1 MKKIISIFTV
11 FVLTLS
17 SVFVVTLSSVFYMD
31 GSEGTIEPTPSYV
44 TRTKYVSYSHF
55 NTVTIISTYDDTT
68 EEEFNNYV
76 KITDEMFGYYHKL
89 FDIYYEYSG
98 VNNIK
103 TINKNAG
110 KSPVEVDEELIIFLE
125 YCKELYALTG
135 GKTNIML
142 GSVLR
147 IWHDARETAEYYG
160 GYLDENMLPA
170 ETELLEA
177 ATHTS
182 IDSLVIDREAKTVYI
197 TDSKASIDVGAI
209 AKGYT
214 AQMVADKLKSMGA
227 NSMVINAG
235 GNIVTIG
242 KRPTGDNWVVGITN
256 PKKYEES
263 EDTIKCRVEIGE
275 TALVT
280 SGDYE
285 RYFISGGKRYHHITD
300 PETLMPADYFASVSI
315 FTANSGL
322 ADALSTALFCM
333 SYEDGMALIEQIGG
347 VEVIWIYKDGTMKM
361 TDGVILTK

>member
-17 SVFVVTLSSVFYMD
+17 SVFVLTLSSLFYID
-31 GSEGTIEPTPSYV
+31 GSEGTTEPTPNYV
-44 TRTKYVSYSHF
+44 TRTRYVSYSHF
-55 NTVTIISTYDDTT
+55 NTVTIISTYGTTT
-68 EEEFNNYV
+68 EEEFENYV
-76 KITDEMFGYYHKL
+76 KITDEMLGYYHKL

-110 KSPVEVDEELIIFLE
+110 KAPVEVDEELIIFLE
-125 YCKELYALTG
+125 YCKELYSITN
-135 GKTNIML
+135 GKTNVML

-147 IWHDARETAEYYG
+147 IWHDARETAEEYG
-160 GYLDENMLPA
+160 GYLAENMLPTS
-170 ETELLEA
+170 EELLVA
-177 ATHTS
+177 AAHTS
-182 IDSLVIDREAKTVYI
+182 IDSLVIDHDAKTVYV
-197 TDSKASIDVGAI
+197 TDPKASIDVGAI
-209 AKGYT
+209 AKGYA
-214 AQMVADKLKSMGA
+214 AQKVADELKSIGA
-227 NSMVINAG
+227 NHMAINAG
-235 GNIVTIG
+235 GNIITIG
-242 KRPTGDNWVVGITN
+242 KKPNGDNWVVGITN

-263 EDTIKCRVEIGE
+263 EDSIKCRVEIGE
-275 TALVT
+275 TTLVT

-315 FTANSGL
+315 FTSNSGL

-347 VEVIWIYKDGTMKM
+347 VEVLWIYKDGTMKM

>member
-1 MKKIISIFTV
+1 MKKIISIFIV
-11 FVLTLS
+11 FVLAMS
-17 SVFVVTLSSVFYMD
+17 SLFCLV
-31 GSEGTIEPTPSYV
+31 GCEEPEEAKPINKV
-44 TRTKYVSYSHF
+44 VSYAHF
-55 NTVTIISTYDDTT
+55 NTITSISVYNST
-68 EEEFNNYV
+68 EEEVNNYV
-76 KITDEMFGYYHKL
+76 KIADEMFGYYHKL

-110 KSPVEVDEELIIFLE
+110 KKAVEVDEELIIFLE
-125 YCKELYALTG
+125 YCKELHALTN

-147 IWHDARETAEYYG
+147 IWHEARETAEYYA
-160 GYLDENMLPA
+160 GYLDESMLPTY
-170 ETELLEA
+170 EELAEA
-177 ATHTS
+177 AAHTS
-182 IDSLVIDREAKTVYI
+182 IDSLVIDRDAKTVYI
-197 TDSKASIDVGAI
+197 TDPEASIDVGAI

-214 AQMVADKLKSMGA
+214 AQKLADELKSMGA
-227 NSMVINAG
+227 TSMVINAG

-242 KRPTGDNWVVGITN
+242 KKPGGNNWVVGITN
-256 PKKYEES
+256 PKKYEEPS
-263 EDTIKCRVEIGE
+263 ADSIKCRVEIGE

-285 RYFISGGKRYHHITD
+285 RYFVSGDKRYHHITD

-333 SYEDGMALIEQIGG
+333 SYEDGLALVENIGG
-347 VEVIWIYKDGTMKM
+347 VEVLWIYKDGTVKM
-361 TDGVILTK
+361 TDGVTLVN